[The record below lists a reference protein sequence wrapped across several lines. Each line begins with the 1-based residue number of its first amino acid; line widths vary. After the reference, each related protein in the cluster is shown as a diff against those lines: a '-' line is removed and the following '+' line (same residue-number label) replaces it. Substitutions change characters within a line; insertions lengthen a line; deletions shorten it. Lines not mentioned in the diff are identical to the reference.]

1 MVTRVDIRAE
11 LEDLGVRT
19 NSVFSGMRPAI
30 QIKEDYLTTSLIEFE
45 GEKKKNGKQD
55 VKVMFLAPRHYPNS
69 VWLGKRME
77 MYDGSKVIGYITVTE
92 IVNPILDSSKEK
104 WVLLDGR
111 KIHTM

>member
-11 LEDLGVRT
+11 LEDLGVHT

-69 VWLGKRME
+69 V
-77 MYDGSKVIGYITVTE
+77 
-92 IVNPILDSSKEK
+92 
-104 WVLLDGR
+104 
-111 KIHTM
+111 